1 MKVKISTFSIDINNQ
16 AIRQAKNKE
25 SFIKDTVKS
34 LMWIG
39 IDEKS
44 ITEVVTDAY
53 ESVRPPKKKSES
65 AI

>member
-1 MKVKISTFSIDINNQ
+1 MKVKISTFSIDINDQ

>member
-1 MKVKISTFSIDINNQ
+1 MKVKISTFSIDINDQ
-16 AIRQAKNKE
+16 AIKQAKNKE

-53 ESVRPPKKKSES
+53 ESVRPLKKKSES

>member
-1 MKVKISTFSIDINNQ
+1 MKVKISTFSIDINDR

-53 ESVRPPKKKSES
+53 ESVRPPKKKTDS

>member
-1 MKVKISTFSIDINNQ
+1 MKVKISTFSIDINDQ
-16 AIRQAKNKE
+16 AIKQAKNKE

-44 ITEVVTDAY
+44 ITEVMTDAY

>member
-1 MKVKISTFSIDINNQ
+1 MKVKISTFSIDINDR

>member
-1 MKVKISTFSIDINNQ
+1 MKIKISTFSIDINDQ
-16 AIRQAKNKE
+16 AIKQAKNKE

>member
-1 MKVKISTFSIDINNQ
+1 MKIKISTFSIDINDQ

-44 ITEVVTDAY
+44 ITEVVTEAY

>member
-1 MKVKISTFSIDINNQ
+1 MKVKISTFSIDINDQ
-16 AIRQAKNKE
+16 AIKQAKNKE

>member
-1 MKVKISTFSIDINNQ
+1 MKVKISTYSIDINDQ
-16 AIRQAKNKE
+16 AIKQAKNKE
-25 SFIKDTVKS
+25 SFIKDTVKN
-34 LMWIG
+34 LMWMG

-53 ESVRPPKKKSES
+53 ESVRPSKKKLES

>member
-1 MKVKISTFSIDINNQ
+1 MKVKISTFSIDINDQ
-16 AIRQAKNKE
+16 AIRKAKNKE
-25 SFIKDTVKS
+25 YFIKETVKS
-34 LMWIG
+34 LMWMG

>member
-1 MKVKISTFSIDINNQ
+1 MKVKISTFSIDINDQ
-16 AIRQAKNKE
+16 AIRKAKNKE
-25 SFIKDTVKS
+25 SFIKETVKS
-34 LMWIG
+34 LMWME

-53 ESVRPPKKKSES
+53 ESVRPPKKKTDS

>member
-1 MKVKISTFSIDINNQ
+1 MKVKISTFSIDINDR
-16 AIRQAKNKE
+16 AIKLAKNKE